1 MDLEM
6 NMFEYQKNN
15 QYIATISNGLET
27 EGAKELAE
35 LGAEQTLVNYRTVS
49 FTANPETMMK
59 ITVMNRLFSR
69 ILAPLARFRCLSDDD
84 LYQNTYRNIEWE
96 QIMSPDD
103 TFSIFANVG
112 NSNITHSHYSALNL
126 KDAIADYFRDK
137 YGKRPDVDRDNPDVE
152 ISVGIFK
159 NVAIIS
165 LDIGHGALHK
175 RGYRLKGVEAPLKEN
190 LAAALV
196 RISGWDGSKP
206 LYDPFCGSGTILAE
220 AGLQYCK
227 MPPASL
233 NTKWG
238 FELLPDFDEAEWE
251 NVKTEIRSELRPLPP
266 NLIFGSDIDSRAVR
280 IAQDNL
286 ANLPFGDEVTVTQR
300 DFKSQNIEN
309 AMIICNPPYGVRLDE
324 VEKVKLMLGEF
335 GDFLKHK
342 CQGST
347 AWILVGDIDL
357 VNSIGLKPSRRVE
370 IYNGDIECRFV
381 EIKIR
386 EFITPPDK

>member
-1 MDLEM
+1 ML
-6 NMFEYQKNN
+6 EYQKTNR
-15 QYIATISNGLET
+15 YIATIANGLES
-27 EGAKELAE
+27 EGAKELLE
-35 LGAEQTLVNYRTVS
+35 LGATEIQESYRAVS
-49 FTANPETMMK
+49 FEANLKTVMR

-69 ILAPLARFRCLSDDD
+69 VLAPLARFRCTNDED
-84 LYQNTYRNIEWE
+84 LYKFANRNVNWE
-96 QIMSPDD
+96 EVMTKDD

-112 NSNITHSHYSALNL
+112 NSTITHSHYTALNL

-137 YGKRPDVDRDNPDVE
+137 YDERPDVERANPDLE
-152 ISVGIFK
+152 FGVGIFR
-159 NVAIIS
+159 NEASIS
-165 LDIGHGALHK
+165 LDLGHGPLHR
-175 RGYRLKGVEAPLKEN
+175 RGYRLKANDAPLKEN

-220 AGLQYCK
+220 AGLQYCN

-238 FELLPDFDEAEWE
+238 FEHLPDFYQDVWDGLKE
-251 NVKTEIRSELRPLPP
+251 EIYSNIRPLPDG
-266 NLIFGSDIDSRAVR
+266 LIHGSDIAFKSVE
-280 IAQDNL
+280 IAKGNL
-286 ANLPFGDEVTVTQR
+286 DNLPFGEEVSVTQH
-300 DFKSQNIEN
+300 DFRTEPIEN
-309 AMIICNPPYGVRLDE
+309 AMIICNPPYGVRLEE
-324 VEKVKLMLGEF
+324 VEEVKILLKEF

-347 AWILVGDIDL
+347 AWILVGSNEL
-357 VNSIGLKPSRRVE
+357 VPAIGLKPSRRVV

-386 EFITPPDK
+386 EFITPPKS